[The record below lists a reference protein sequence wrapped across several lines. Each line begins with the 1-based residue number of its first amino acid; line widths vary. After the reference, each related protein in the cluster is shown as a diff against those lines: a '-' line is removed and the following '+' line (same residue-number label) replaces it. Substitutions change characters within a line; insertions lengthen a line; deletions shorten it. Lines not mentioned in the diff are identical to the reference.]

1 VSRRISWHRHDGDA
15 AKKCLCAGENMREQI
30 FTLATT
36 KTADFGVSLRDDSA
50 AATVFLRVKNM
61 RLHLYTF
68 VFFVL
73 VGSAAQAAKPVSA
86 VQKSTCQPDADW
98 NEPAPPLHIYG
109 NTWYVGTCGL
119 SAVLITSA
127 HGHILIDGD
136 TEKAPP
142 LIEANIRKLGFRVA
156 DVRYIL
162 NSHAH
167 HDHAGGLAQLQQD
180 SGAVVVARG
189 ADADAIERGQGDRSD
204 PQYLESK
211 KFPPVS
217 EVRRVVDGEII
228 MLDGLALTAHA
239 TPGHTPGSTSWTWTS
254 CEGKR
259 CLQMA
264 YVDSV
269 TPLSDD
275 VYRYTDEVPHPGVV
289 AAFRAG
295 LATIAALPCDIL
307 LTPHP
312 DASAMWTR
320 LGAQTTA
327 PLIDADA
334 CRRYAASGSEKLD
347 TRIARE
353 HASAP

>member
-1 VSRRISWHRHDGDA
+1 MLACARSRG
-15 AKKCLCAGENMREQI
+15 C
-30 FTLATT
+30 FYFLA
-36 KTADFGVSLRDDSA
+36 SEH
-50 AATVFLRVKNM
+50 M
-61 RLHLYTF
+61 RLHLYIF
-68 VFFVL
+68 AVFAL
-73 VGSAAQAAKPVSA
+73 AACTTQAAKPVA
-86 VQKSTCQPDADW
+86 ATQKSTCQPDADW

-119 SAVLITSA
+119 SALLITSTR
-127 HGHILIDGD
+127 GHILIDGD

-142 LIEANIRKLGFRVA
+142 LIEANIRKLGFRLA

-211 KFPPVS
+211 KFPAVS
-217 EVRRVVDGEII
+217 NVRHVVDGEII
-228 MLDGLALTAHA
+228 TLDTLALTAHA
-239 TPGHTPGSTSWTWTS
+239 TPGHTPGGTSWTWTS
-254 CEGKR
+254 CEGQR
-259 CLQMA
+259 CLKLA
-264 YVDSV
+264 YLDSV

-275 VYRYTDEVPHPGVV
+275 VYRYTDEVSHPGFV

-312 DASAMWTR
+312 DASAMWSR
-320 LGAQTTA
+320 LGAQPTA

-334 CRRYAASGSEKLD
+334 CRRYTARGKEKLD
-347 TRIARE
+347 TRIAKE
-353 HASAP
+353 HAGGRD

>member
-1 VSRRISWHRHDGDA
+1 MAILTSTVANA
-15 AKKCLCAGENMREQI
+15 AELGA
-30 FTLATT
+30 
-36 KTADFGVSLRDDSA
+36 SLRANSA
-50 AATVFLRVKNM
+50 ATPVFLRVKNM

-68 VFFVL
+68 TLFAL
-73 VGSAAQAAKPVSA
+73 VGHTVQAAKPVSTA
-86 VQKSTCQPDADW
+86 HKPTCQPDADW
-98 NEPAPPLHIYG
+98 NQPAPPLHIYG

-119 SAVLITSA
+119 SALLITSA

-142 LIEANIRKLGFRVA
+142 LIEANIRKLGFRMV

-167 HDHAGGLAQLQQD
+167 HDHAGGLAQLQLD

-189 ADADAIERGQGDRSD
+189 ADAAAIERGQGDRSD
-204 PQYLESK
+204 PQFLESK
-211 KFPPVS
+211 KFPPVRN
-217 EVRRVVDGEII
+217 VRRVLDGEII
-228 MLDGLALTAHA
+228 MLDTLALTAHA

-254 CEGKR
+254 CEGQR

-275 VYRYTDEVPHPGVV
+275 VYRYTDEARHAGVV
-289 AAFRAG
+289 AAFREG

-312 DASAMWTR
+312 DASALWTR
-320 LGAQTTA
+320 LAVLTSA
-327 PLIDADA
+327 PLIDAQA
-334 CRRYAASGSEKLD
+334 CRRYAARGSEKLD
-347 TRIARE
+347 ARIARE